1 LTDKLSTQD
10 DEIVKRL
17 KNLRGAG
24 VNYPADSLKKRRTSF
39 QNETKGLVL
48 AAPLAF
54 LAKGRFQFLAN
65 VTEKG
70 LETILVS
77 LLVVSASLSAYL
89 FRDEIKGLLIP
100 GTSVPT
106 VIHPTRTPRPTLTFP
121 PTATLTSAT
130 TLLPDF
136 WTTPTPTP
144 TSKSKTNPTEPGLH
158 IGQTKTPK
166 P

>member
-1 LTDKLSTQD
+1 MTDKLSTQD

-100 GTSVPT
+100 GTGRVRDELLVPPKGDPQWGKA
-106 VIHPTRTPRPTLTFP
+106 VLD
-121 PTATLTSAT
+121 A
-130 TLLPDF
+130 LL
-136 WTTPTPTP
+136 
-144 TSKSKTNPTEPGLH
+144 EERREGR
-158 IGQTKTPK
+158 
-166 P
+166 